1 MNFSCKKCG
10 YTVKKIPERFFG
22 KRIKCHKCRTIQQI
36 PDMKPRI
43 RPASPLKQ
51 APSTVKIL
59 SIGILIFLS
68 GAGLSLLFRYG
79 GVFLDKSG
87 PLKQILDVVLPIFGM
102 MLAGY
107 LSGVFGILGG
117 AASEALNR
125 YVFYIALPALFVVS
139 MSRVPIGEVIILPFL
154 AAFCG
159 GLAITFGI
167 TLALGRII
175 YNDRFGVNSL
185 RATSAAFA
193 NTGYMGIPLFMLLFG
208 ETGLLPAVVAAVVLG
223 VGVTGAATVL
233 LELDQGRNGKEG
245 NLIINVLSGV
255 LKSPLLISAAA
266 GLALSGFGIQL
277 PKAAATFFETLG
289 ASASPCALFAIGLFM
304 AGKPISSGAL
314 EVFWLTGMKLV
325 IQPLITAWLAFKV
338 LALDP
343 KLASAAVILSA
354 LPTGSLVFV
363 LAQKYRLYVHRATSV
378 ILISTVVSLVTLSL
392 LFVVLGIV

>member
-1 MNFSCKKCG
+1 MNFSCKECG
-10 YTVKKIPERFFG
+10 YTVNNIPERFFG

-36 PDMKPRI
+36 PANKPAAK
-43 RPASPLKQ
+43 PTAPKKQ
-51 APSTVKIL
+51 VRKTVKIL
-59 SIGILIFLS
+59 SIGVLIYFL
-68 GAGLSLLFRYG
+68 AVIVSLIFRYG
-79 GVFLDKSG
+79 GVLLEKSG
-87 PLKQILDVVLPIFGM
+87 PIQLIVDVVLPVFGI

-107 LSGVFGILGG
+107 LSGVFGILGTS
-117 AASEALNR
+117 ATEALNR
-125 YVFYIALPALFVVS
+125 YVFFIALPALFAVS
-139 MSRVPIGEVIILPFL
+139 MSRVPLGEVIILPFL

-159 GLAITFGI
+159 GLAATFVI
-167 TLALGRII
+167 TLVLGRII
-175 YNDRFGVNSL
+175 FNDRFGVNAL
-185 RATSAAFA
+185 RATAAGFA

-223 VGVTGAATVL
+223 VGVAGTATVL

-245 NLIINVLSGV
+245 NLIINVLTGV
-255 LKSPLLISAAA
+255 LKSPLLLSAAA
-266 GLALSGFGIQL
+266 GLALSGFGIEL
-277 PKAAATFFETLG
+277 PKAAATFCETLG
-289 ASASPCALFAIGLFM
+289 ASSGPCALFAIGLFM

-354 LPTGSLVFV
+354 LPVGSLVFV

-378 ILISTVVSLVTLSL
+378 ILISTVMSLVTLSL
-392 LFVVLGIV
+392 LFVVLGLA